1 MINIGDRVILI
12 NDENSFIMQ
21 EKYKIGDFAI
31 AMSDEYEG
39 SFGAEDMFI
48 DVKFEENTE
57 LQIYLLDCMQI
68 DLERYKTIWIMI
80 LKLEIEFN

>member
-1 MINIGDRVILI
+1 MINIGDRVVLI

-39 SFGAEDMFI
+39 SFGVGDMFI
-48 DVKFEENTE
+48 DVKFEEKYGITNIFTG
-57 LQIYLLDCMQI
+57 LYAD
-68 DLERYKTIWIMI
+68 RFRKV
-80 LKLEIEFN
+80 